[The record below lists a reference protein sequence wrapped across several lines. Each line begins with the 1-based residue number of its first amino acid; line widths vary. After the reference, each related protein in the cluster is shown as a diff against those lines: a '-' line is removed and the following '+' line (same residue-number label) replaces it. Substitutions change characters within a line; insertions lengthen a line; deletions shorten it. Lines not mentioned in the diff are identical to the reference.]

1 MKEFR
6 FKLLLEGEKLCH
18 FTGSELVV
26 RTSEGSYKIY
36 QVQGF
41 NEGKPNFHKKP
52 SIVQVLDLDEIPC
65 SIFCEKTGSEYRIVK
80 INDFVEGVVDID
92 ESFVLVVKQGIG
104 KLEVYDTETG
114 VRINLPA
121 MEVNND

>member
-26 RTSEGSYKIY
+26 RMPEGSYKIY
-36 QVQGF
+36 RVEGF
-41 NEGKPNFHKKP
+41 NEGKPNFYKKP
-52 SIVQVLDLDEIPC
+52 SIFQVLDVDEIPC
-65 SIFCEKTGSEYRIVK
+65 SILCRKAGSEYRIVK
-80 INDFVEGVVDID
+80 IDDFNEGLVKID

-104 KLEVYDTETG
+104 KLEVYDDETG
-114 VRINLPA
+114 VRITLPA
-121 MEVNND
+121 MEMANG

>member
-36 QVQGF
+36 RVEGF
-41 NEGKPNFHKKP
+41 NEGKPNFYKKP
-52 SIVQVLDLDEIPC
+52 NILQVLDLDEIPC
-65 SIFCEKTGSEYRIVK
+65 SILCQKTGSEYRIVK
-80 INDFVEGVVDID
+80 VNDFSEGVVEID

-121 MEVNND
+121 MEIANG